1 MSEPLIT
8 VSVEIREV
16 DAVISLISGIDLNKL
31 TDEELE
37 KLKRALLFKAA
48 NISQRKVD
56 IKKAPSAKGAI
67 PKLSPKV

>member
-37 KLKRALLFKAA
+37 KLKRAFLFKAA

-56 IKKAPSAKGAI
+56 TKKSTLCKGRHTKI
-67 PKLSPKV
+67 IT